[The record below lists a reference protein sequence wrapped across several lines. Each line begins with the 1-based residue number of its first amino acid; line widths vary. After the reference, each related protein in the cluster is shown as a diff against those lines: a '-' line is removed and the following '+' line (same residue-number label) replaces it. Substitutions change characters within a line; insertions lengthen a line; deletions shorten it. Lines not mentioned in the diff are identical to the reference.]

1 MEDFIQRS
9 IIIAACIGMRGEGG
23 GGKWKER
30 YKRRAVVIVG
40 RRNDKKKKK
49 LHTLEAQGNI
59 EKFKN
64 RESVERNHET
74 RDFTTPCFL

>member
-1 MEDFIQRS
+1 MHWDAR
-9 IIIAACIGMRGEGG
+9 GG